1 MERRQR
7 RWGGCGGGIG
17 SAAEPVCAGRA
28 AIALLQSQQRLLR
41 LPLQLGAL
49 LACLQ
54 RVHCT
59 LVVCGGASVGARVWK
74 RREEI
79 GDILRARLR
88 GTSRLP
94 RRILDAAVGAATAL
108 LLGGSTR
115 EARHITGKLQV
126 WGRFRKVEE
135 VLERGATSCVQ
146 PKQDVVQVCLRAAG
160 MLRCLCTDRSDGPDI
175 AGYDVDKGVTRRPL
189 DEGESLAAVELIIRA
204 THDLGDRYP
213 REGGRVVLRHEA
225 AGGGFQRTNT
235 AKSQSA
241 T

>member
-1 MERRQR
+1 MR
-7 RWGGCGGGIG
+7 
-17 SAAEPVCAGRA
+17 S
-28 AIALLQSQQRLLR
+28 
-41 LPLQLGAL
+41 
-49 LACLQ
+49 
-54 RVHCT
+54 
-59 LVVCGGASVGARVWK
+59 
-74 RREEI
+74 
-79 GDILRARLR
+79 
-88 GTSRLP
+88 
-94 RRILDAAVGAATAL
+94 L

-135 VLERGATSCVQ
+135 VLERGATSCFQ

-213 REGGRVVLRHEA
+213 REGGRVVRHRDSRGAGSSGRSRAEA
-225 AGGGFQRTNT
+225 RSCEEPYRA
-235 AKSQSA
+235 
-241 T
+241 